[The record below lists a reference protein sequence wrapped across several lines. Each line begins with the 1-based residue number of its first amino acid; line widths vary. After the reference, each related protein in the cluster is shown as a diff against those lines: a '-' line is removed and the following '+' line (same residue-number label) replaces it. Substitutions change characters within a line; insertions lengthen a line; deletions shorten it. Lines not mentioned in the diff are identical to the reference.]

1 MRHPL
6 VEFVKFVVVIVLLCL
21 TRNPYVT
28 VIFLLLEFA
37 IAPSVKSVVAL
48 LGMTAVSVIVN
59 ALVNHQGETYLFYL
73 NDNIVTLESLLY
85 GAFAGAQLWLLCR
98 WTYRMGRSMTSEKMV
113 MVFKYLF
120 PPAAI
125 VLSMAIRSVN
135 RYTDKLVEIYHFQM
149 SMEPARG
156 LWNRMISAIRSI
168 SILINWALENG
179 LEIADAMECRA
190 YGSRVR
196 TSYTPF
202 RLLPGDFAWMAV
214 LAVLALMQRISEPF
228 CLLIP
233 RIELHFGA
241 ANAVITMALCVLIWW
256 QTERENDDTN
266 RD

>member
-6 VEFVKFVVVIVLLCL
+6 VEFVKFLAAIVLLCL
-21 TRNPYVT
+21 TRNPYVS
-28 VIFLLLEFA
+28 VLFLILEFV
-37 IAPSVKSVVAL
+37 IAPSVKSVLAL
-48 LGMTAVSVIVN
+48 LGMTALSVIVN
-59 ALVNHQGETYLFYL
+59 VLVNHQGETYLFYL
-73 NDNIVTLESLLY
+73 NDNIVTMESLAY
-85 GAFAGAQLWLLCR
+85 GVFAGVQLWLLCR
-98 WTYRMGRSMTSEKMV
+98 WTYRMGRAMTSEKMV
-113 MVFKYLF
+113 IVFKYLF

-190 YGSRVR
+190 YGSKLR

-202 RLLPGDFAWMAV
+202 RLLPGDILIMAAFVGIVV
-214 LAVLALMQRISEPF
+214 LQRVSEPF

-233 RIELHFGA
+233 RIEIHFGV
-241 ANAVITMALCVLIWW
+241 ANIFITLALCALIWW
-256 QTERENDDTN
+256 QTEREEL
-266 RD
+266 